1 MLGVTSEVRR
11 IRLARSADAVT
22 WDWTDAVT
30 GETGHV
36 RVDREGFQSGD
47 EAVVELA
54 RDGLGW
60 VAVRWLELPPHI
72 SPMPDGTGVV
82 APEPILVN
90 GAPLPASSSEP
101 ELQDL
106 AVGTIR
112 RVFHHMDS
120 RSAAARDA
128 DRSTKSRPAVILSI
142 DEVHGQVEV
151 CFVYGTNSAVHRS
164 GRGRRLRDWHTAGLR
179 KPSVASAESEVCAI
193 SDLGPVVGHL
203 SDADL
208 ARITG

>member
-1 MLGVTSEVRR
+1 MFGVTSEIRR
-11 IRLARSADAVT
+11 IRLARAADAVT

-36 RVDREGFQSGD
+36 RVDREGFQPGD

-60 VAVRWLELPPHI
+60 VVVRWLELPPHI
-72 SPMPDGTGVV
+72 SPMSDGIGVA

-90 GAPLPASSSEP
+90 GRPLSATSSIP

-112 RVFHHMDS
+112 RVFPTWT
-120 RSAAARDA
+120 AARL
-128 DRSTKSRPAVILSI
+128 RP
-142 DEVHGQVEV
+142 
-151 CFVYGTNSAVHRS
+151 GT
-164 GRGRRLRDWHTAGLR
+164 
-179 KPSVASAESEVCAI
+179 
-193 SDLGPVVGHL
+193 
-203 SDADL
+203 
-208 ARITG
+208 